1 MVVRKKGGGSG
12 ERMREETR
20 ENERQGEGGKEKEGA
35 RESPSVN

>member
-12 ERMREETR
+12 ERMREGTR